1 MARDR
6 GHFGFVTQD
15 TTGLVTPVTD
25 LPGREV
31 QDAHIEVNGST
42 EPGPHKEV
50 TQMADKKVTPKA
62 PTAAKAEKSD
72 DKKPAARVSLKKM
85 KKMKKL

>member
-1 MARDR
+1 MTE
-6 GHFGFVTQD
+6 G
-15 TTGLVTPVTD
+15 TGLPVTAVTD
-25 LPGREV
+25 LEGHEE
-31 QDAHIEVNGST
+31 QDDHIEANGPTGPRT
-42 EPGPHKEV
+42 EEEV

-85 KKMKKL
+85 KKLRKQ

>member
-1 MARDR
+1 VTEDTR
-6 GHFGFVTQD
+6 GPVTA
-15 TTGLVTPVTD
+15 VTD
-25 LPGREV
+25 LRRHEA
-31 QDAHIEVNGST
+31 QTSDIETAPRGH
-42 EPGPHKEV
+42 GPKEEV

-85 KKMKKL
+85 KKLRKQ

>member
-1 MARDR
+1 MIGRVAGILVEKNFSQVVVSCNGVGYEIDVPMSTFYPLPR
-6 GHFGFVTQD
+6 
-15 TTGLVTPVTD
+15 TG
-25 LPGREV
+25 E
-31 QDAHIEVNGST
+31 
-42 EPGPHKEV
+42 EV

-62 PTAAKAEKSD
+62 PEAAKAEKSD

>member
-1 MARDR
+1 MTE
-6 GHFGFVTQD
+6 G
-15 TTGLVTPVTD
+15 TTHPVTAVTD
-25 LPGREV
+25 RRRRGAH
-31 QDAHIEVNGST
+31 DAAIEVNGPT
-42 EPGPHKEV
+42 GPGPSEEV

-85 KKMKKL
+85 KKLRKQ

>member
-1 MARDR
+1 
-6 GHFGFVTQD
+6 V
-15 TTGLVTPVTD
+15 
-25 LPGREV
+25 
-31 QDAHIEVNGST
+31 
-42 EPGPHKEV
+42 KEV

-85 KKMKKL
+85 KKLRKQ

>member
-1 MARDR
+1 MTA
-6 GHFGFVTQD
+6 
-15 TTGLVTPVTD
+15 VTD
-25 LPGREV
+25 LGRHEA
-31 QDAHIEVNGST
+31 QDAPIEVNGST
-42 EPGPHKEV
+42 EPETLEEV

-62 PTAAKAEKSD
+62 PSAAKSEKSE

>member
-1 MARDR
+1 
-6 GHFGFVTQD
+6 VTED
-15 TTGLVTPVTD
+15 TTGSVTPVTD
-25 LPGREV
+25 LGGHG
-31 QDAHIEVNGST
+31 DHDSSIEDNGST
-42 EPGPHKEV
+42 EPGPHREV
-50 TQMADKKVTPKA
+50 TKMADKKVTPKA

>member
-1 MARDR
+1 M
-6 GHFGFVTQD
+6 V
-15 TTGLVTPVTD
+15 PVTA
-25 LPGREV
+25 V
-31 QDAHIEVNGST
+31 TDAIGHGGEDAPIEVNGPT
-42 EPGPHKEV
+42 GPGPSKEV

>member
-1 MARDR
+1 M
-6 GHFGFVTQD
+6 TED
-15 TTGLVTPVTD
+15 TTVPVTPVTD
-25 LPGREV
+25 LISHRGH
-31 QDAHIEVNGST
+31 DSAIEVNGST
-42 EPGPHKEV
+42 EPGPTEEV
-50 TQMADKKVTPKA
+50 IRMADKKVTPKA